1 MTTLQENTIERITKK
16 VERLN
21 GNQTVSVHN
30 IRKGHI
36 LLNIFNVRD
45 LTDTITTT
53 TFVDVEINTK
63 GNITKGFAN
72 EYTPKVE
79 KVYPYINK

>member
-30 IRKGHI
+30 IRKGYI

-45 LTDTITTT
+45 LTDVVTTT

>member
-21 GNQTVSVHN
+21 GNQTISVHN

-45 LTDTITTT
+45 LTDVVTTK
-53 TFVDVEINTK
+53 TFVNVEINTK

-72 EYTPKVE
+72 EYNPKIE
-79 KVYPYINK
+79 NVYPYIN

>member
-1 MTTLQENTIERITKK
+1 MTASQGNTIERITKK

-30 IRKGHI
+30 LRKGHV
-36 LLNIFNVRD
+36 LLTIFNVRD
-45 LTDTITTT
+45 LTEVVTTT

-72 EYTPKVE
+72 EYQPKVE
-79 KVYPYINK
+79 KIYPYLN

>member
-45 LTDTITTT
+45 LTDVVTTT

-72 EYTPKVE
+72 EYNPKVE
-79 KVYPYINK
+79 KAYPYMN

>member
-30 IRKGHI
+30 IRKGHV
-36 LLNIFNVRD
+36 LLNVFNVRD
-45 LTDTITTT
+45 LTDVVTTT
-53 TFVDVEINTK
+53 TFIDVEINTK

-72 EYTPKVE
+72 EYNPKVE